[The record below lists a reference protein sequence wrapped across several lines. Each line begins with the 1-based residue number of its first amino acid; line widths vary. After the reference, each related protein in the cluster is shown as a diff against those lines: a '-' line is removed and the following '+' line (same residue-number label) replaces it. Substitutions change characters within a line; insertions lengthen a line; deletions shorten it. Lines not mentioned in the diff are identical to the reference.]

1 MYSISRFFFK
11 LSHEII
17 FTDIK
22 MGGQHINGNS
32 FREIVFQITK
42 DFFYDGFLMAFR
54 LRMGNALWK
63 AHQYFRQPGIMES
76 VIGLTVCL
84 VFLEH
89 FHYQIKDAFRR
100 FFIKRIKI
108 CILIRKR
115 GKCGKEAGHKT
126 GPEAGF

>member
-32 FREIVFQITK
+32 FREILLQITK

-54 LRMGNALWK
+54 LRMGNAL
-63 AHQYFRQPGIMES
+63 
-76 VIGLTVCL
+76 
-84 VFLEH
+84 
-89 FHYQIKDAFRR
+89 
-100 FFIKRIKI
+100 
-108 CILIRKR
+108 
-115 GKCGKEAGHKT
+115 
-126 GPEAGF
+126 